1 MHLYTDQADLVESV
15 AAFVASGFNVG
26 APAVLVATPEHTRSI
41 RAQLNAAG
49 WSDAGDL
56 LVVADAA
63 TTLDAILEDGV
74 VSASAF
80 ENVIGGLL
88 DEVAVRF
95 PEQTTRVFGEMVD
108 LLCARG
114 EMGTAVSLEKL
125 WNEALERRQFCLLC
139 AYELDLFDR
148 DAQVGPLPDICSH
161 HAQVQ
166 PAYDSGRLS
175 RAVDLALE
183 EVLGYAD
190 AGRVYFDVAEEARRE
205 RIPVAQLALMWVSAN
220 MPDRADRVLA
230 SARARYNATSVQ
242 AAT

>member
-1 MHLYTDQADLVESV
+1 MHLYTDHDDLVESV
-15 AAFVASGFNVG
+15 SAFVASGFNVG
-26 APAVLVATPEHTRSI
+26 APAVLVATPEHARSV
-41 RAQLNAAG
+41 RVQLNAGG

-56 LVVADAA
+56 LVIADAA
-63 TTLDAILEDGV
+63 TTLDAILDDGA

-80 ENVIGGLL
+80 EDVTGRLL
-88 DEVAVRF
+88 DDVAARF
-95 PEQTTRVFGEMVD
+95 PGQTTRVFGEMVD
-108 LLCARG
+108 LLRLRG
-114 EMGTAVSLEKL
+114 DIEAALVLEEL
-125 WNEALERRQFCLLC
+125 WNDVLERRQFCLLC

-148 DAQVGPLPDICSH
+148 DAQVGPLPHICSH
-161 HAQVQ
+161 HSQVQ

-190 AGRVYFDVAEEARRE
+190 AGRVYFDVAGEARRE

-220 MPDRADRVLA
+220 MPDLADRVLA
-230 SARARYNATSVQ
+230 SARARYNATGVQ